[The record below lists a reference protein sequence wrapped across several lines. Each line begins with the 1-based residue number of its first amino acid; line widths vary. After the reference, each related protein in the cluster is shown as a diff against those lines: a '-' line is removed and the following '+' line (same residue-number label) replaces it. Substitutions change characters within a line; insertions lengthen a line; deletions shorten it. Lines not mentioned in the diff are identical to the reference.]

1 MKKSLF
7 FAASLFLLNAF
18 AFAQSAEDIIAKHIK
33 AIGGDNWS
41 KVNSIKM
48 EATIA
53 AEAAAGMTI
62 SYSMTAIRDKAARMD
77 VSVMDMNQVSVVN
90 GDKGWTINPFA
101 GQTSAEPL
109 TPDQVKNMMDQTD
122 IDGTIIGY
130 KEKGYK
136 VEYVGKEDVE
146 GTEAL
151 KIKVD
156 KGEGKLEYLLYDPES
171 YYEIKNVRV
180 DNVDG
185 QEVETA
191 TIYSNFKA
199 VDGITMPYTM
209 QQANPMMG
217 STTISLTKVTLNPT
231 VDEKI
236 FEMPKK

>member
-7 FAASLFLLNAF
+7 LAASLFLLNAF

-62 SYSMTAIRDKAARMD
+62 SYSMTAIRDKATRMD
-77 VSVMDMNQVSVVN
+77 VSVMGMNQVSVVN

-217 STTISLTKVTLNPT
+217 STTISMTKVTLNPT

>member
-7 FAASLFLLNAF
+7 LAASLFLLNAF

-77 VSVMDMNQVSVVN
+77 VSVMGMNQVSVVN

-217 STTISLTKVTLNPT
+217 STTISMTKVTLNPT

>member
-7 FAASLFLLNAF
+7 LAASLFLLNAF

-77 VSVMDMNQVSVVN
+77 VSVMGMNQVSVVN